1 MRFIP
6 GSHREHK
13 IFAHHFEHHRR
24 GPGRFE
30 PGPRYSAAARADFTA
45 RCLPGAW
52 FRGESFVQTPHGTGI
67 TYHASEQF
75 LQSQQRKNQGRRR
88 LAAWLFEPGA
98 VFTARQ
104 GPVGTQRFYPGA
116 CSRMKTIGFIGV
128 GELALYTIKGVRR
141 GGYQGP
147 ILLSPR
153 NHGKAEYLAAHHQ
166 CQVQPDNQSVVANSD
181 YIVIAT
187 RPAHCLE
194 TLDSLEFKAGQ
205 VLISVVAGIEVEE
218 LRAVLPAQLEIV
230 RAMPVSSA
238 EASAS
243 PTLIYPDHQF
253 VREFFDYC
261 GNTIAVD
268 NEVYFTQGSIL
279 ACVYCWFFSLYE
291 ELIQSTQGPALPA
304 GLSAE
309 LVIGMGIGRAHV

>member
-1 MRFIP
+1 
-6 GSHREHK
+6 
-13 IFAHHFEHHRR
+13 
-24 GPGRFE
+24 
-30 PGPRYSAAARADFTA
+30 
-45 RCLPGAW
+45 
-52 FRGESFVQTPHGTGI
+52 
-67 TYHASEQF
+67 
-75 LQSQQRKNQGRRR
+75 
-88 LAAWLFEPGA
+88 
-98 VFTARQ
+98 
-104 GPVGTQRFYPGA
+104 
-116 CSRMKTIGFIGV
+116 MKTIGFIGV
-128 GELALYTIKGVRR
+128 GELALYTIRGVRR

-153 NHGKAEYLAAHHQ
+153 NHEKAEYLATNHH
-166 CQVQPDNQSVVANSD
+166 CEVQPDNQSVVANSD

-194 TLDSLEFKAGQ
+194 TLASLEFKAGQ
-205 VLISVVAGIEVEE
+205 VLISVVAGIEVGQ

-238 EASAS
+238 AAGAS

-261 GNTIAVD
+261 GNSIAVD
-268 NEVYFTQGSIL
+268 NEAYFTQGSVL

-304 GLSAE
+304 SLSAE
-309 LVIGMGIGRAHV
+309 LVMGMAKGAAELALANKEVPPGEIANSIATEGTFSKLGLDLLQQNTAFKPWREACELLQKQLAAND